1 MVAAP
6 YLEKLDLEA
15 RLWEELSAQGRE
27 PLRAMLEASA
37 DTELIQRLGG
47 QPYARD
53 PQVQTDYRNGYYP
66 GSFHYPSEGGTV
78 CSNESEGA
86 SRVAGQR
93 AQGRRD
99 VAGLAEA

>member
-66 GSFHYPSEGGTV
+66 GSFHYMGMQLTQGHTICSMRRYGTGLPSQ
-78 CSNESEGA
+78 SA
-86 SRVAGQR
+86 
-93 AQGRRD
+93 
-99 VAGLAEA
+99 